1 MPDSFG
7 QLRLLTAF
15 GVLSIHN
22 AAGDLLLMAA
32 WSAACKSLKARR
44 LPVRV
49 CSLCS
54 GKLRMTTFAPQI
66 SFFARDDR
74 VYRAFVDQLNAHMGQ
89 LEPAIPLKLRRQLDL
104 LREGMQGRRLSNK
117 VRNYSSPRDK
127 PPYHHEHHMPASK
140 N

>member
-1 MPDSFG
+1 
-7 QLRLLTAF
+7 
-15 GVLSIHN
+15 
-22 AAGDLLLMAA
+22 
-32 WSAACKSLKARR
+32 
-44 LPVRV
+44 
-49 CSLCS
+49 
-54 GKLRMTTFAPQI
+54 MTTFAPQI